1 MAINVDTVYQRVLA
15 ILNKEQRGFLT
26 PQKFNLF
33 ANQVQL
39 DTLEQYFY
47 DLDLQLARPGNSSVH
62 ADAIDILEDKIS
74 TFEKSATLTFANGHY
89 IVPVDLYRITSVTTA
104 NLNEAYR
111 ISRKELI
118 AVIQTP
124 LAQPTE
130 TRPVYTKDSQG
141 LTIFGSTS
149 YDGTQVCSVDYI
161 KIPTTVAWAYT
172 AVLGTPQ
179 YNASNS
185 VDFDLDPS
193 EETDL
198 VINILR
204 LAGLEV
210 RDLSVYEVANR
221 ENLTE
226 EQQEKI

>member
-1 MAINVDTVYQRVLA
+1 M
-15 ILNKEQRGFLT
+15 
-26 PQKFNLF
+26 
-33 ANQVQL
+33 
-39 DTLEQYFY
+39 
-47 DLDLQLARPGNSSVH
+47 
-62 ADAIDILEDKIS
+62 
-74 TFEKSATLTFANGHY
+74 
-89 IVPVDLYRITSVTTA
+89 
-104 NLNEAYR
+104 
-111 ISRKELI
+111 
-118 AVIQTP
+118 
-124 LAQPTE
+124 
-130 TRPVYTKDSQG
+130 
-141 LTIFGSTS
+141 
-149 YDGTQVCSVDYI
+149 DYI